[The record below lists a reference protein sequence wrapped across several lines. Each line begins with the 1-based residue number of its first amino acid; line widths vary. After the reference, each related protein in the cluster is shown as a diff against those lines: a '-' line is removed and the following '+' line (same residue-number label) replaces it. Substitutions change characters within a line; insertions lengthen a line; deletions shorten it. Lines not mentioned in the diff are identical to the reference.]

1 MKIAH
6 PVVRR
11 VPSLDLPRLTVVCG
25 EQQRRRQ
32 VNGGVVRIEQPIWR
46 MCAFA
51 PVVVEAVYELVLR
64 QPAAI
69 DSCEDVEEAPVH
81 AVPIV
86 RPDCLARQP
95 FAKGANADEVVLQR
109 ARMPWRLLATNED
122 DVIAR
127 AERRPNIRPADAPRS
142 VSSIAQELR
151 RSEEARVVAPVVE
164 RIPMGVGVEIT
175 TQRWISTGRFLG
187 PSVVSRK

>member
-86 RPDCLARQP
+86 RPDRLARQP
-95 FAKGANADEVVLQR
+95 FAKGA
-109 ARMPWRLLATNED
+109 NED

-127 AERRPNIRPADAPRS
+127 AERRPNIRPANAPRR

-151 RSEEARVVAPVVE
+151 RSEEARVIAPVVE

-187 PSVVSRK
+187 PSEVAVGWPWMTVHAEVCLHPARF